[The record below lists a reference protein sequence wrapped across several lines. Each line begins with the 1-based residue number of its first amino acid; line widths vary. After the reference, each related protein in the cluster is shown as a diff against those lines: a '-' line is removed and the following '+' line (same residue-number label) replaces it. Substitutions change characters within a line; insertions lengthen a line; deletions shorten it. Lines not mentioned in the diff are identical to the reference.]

1 MLFRSQVAHPL
12 INIYCGGR
20 LRATYGQA
28 PDLVMGFDVSGGNGT
43 GDMWRVADVTTT
55 VVGGVTTDCT
65 ITPLHPTG
73 QTSGYWVGTT
83 PRTY

>member
-1 MLFRSQVAHPL
+1 M

-28 PDLVMGFDVSGGNGT
+28 PDLVQGFDQSGGNST
-43 GDMWRVADVTTT
+43 GDMWRVVDVTT
-55 VVGGVTTDCT
+55 VVMGGITTDCT
-65 ITPLHPTG
+65 LAPLHPPG
-73 QTSGYWVGTT
+73 QMSGYWVATS